1 MKSKVLFS
9 ALCVFTLIV
18 SFQNCGQSPFQ
29 ARTPNSLESESLNS
43 EMDQLESE
51 DPSVDQTQDLATT
64 SGKIYYVSKSG
75 NDTTGLSKTTA
86 FRTIQQAAI
95 VARAGDTVFVLA
107 GVYKEHVQNKNH
119 GTASARIRFVSS
131 PRWAAKIAP
140 TKDAPAYWTSTGAY
154 IDIEGF
160 TLDGKLGGEIPSFRV
175 RGIITGKAGRVMYN
189 NIRLYR
195 ACTNALF
202 YRTGIGI
209 VGGGDYLST
218 STTEIV
224 GNIIRNTPVVGC
236 SLIPRIDKDSNGTY
250 HYEETAGYG
259 IYAGTPKTKVYNNI
273 ITGFRIGI
281 HLWHNPT
288 ENVVS
293 HNLIFNCGNLRK
305 GYEGQ
310 GIVFG
315 CGDKPFTTCKNIVVA
330 NNILMHNRN
339 IFAIRETGKNVTG
352 SNQILNNILYMN
364 SSNSIETNATPKV
377 LGNLINVNPKLVNF
391 QINGTGDYRLT
402 AASPAVNKASTIGS
416 VSKDI
421 NRGTRASGNA
431 DIGPYEHGAS
441 ALFPIDVSTADAALV
456 KEKF

>member
-9 ALCVFTLIV
+9 AVCVFTLIV

-29 ARTPNSLESESLNS
+29 ARTLNSLVE
-43 EMDQLESE
+43 
-51 DPSVDQTQDLATT
+51 DLAPT
-64 SGKIYYVSKSG
+64 SGNIYYVSKSG

-86 FRTIQQAAI
+86 FRTIQKAASI
-95 VARAGDTVFVLA
+95 AKAGETVIVLA
-107 GVYKEHVQNKNH
+107 GIYKEHVQNKNH
-119 GTASARIRFVSS
+119 GTESARIRFISS

-140 TKDAPAYWTSTGAY
+140 TKDAVAYWTSSGDY
-154 IDIEGF
+154 VDIEGF
-160 TLDGKLGGEIPSFRV
+160 TFDGKLGGEIPSFRA
-175 RGIITGKAGRVMYN
+175 RGIIFGKAGRVMYN

-209 VGGGDYLST
+209 SGGGDYLSN
-218 STTEIV
+218 SANEIVGLSNSANEIV

-236 SLIPRIDKDSNGTY
+236 SLAPRVDKDSNGTY

-259 IYAGTPKTKVYNNI
+259 IYAGTPKTKVHNNI

-330 NNILMHNRN
+330 NNIFMHNRN
-339 IFAIRETGKNVTG
+339 IFDIREFGKNVTG

-364 SSNSIETNATPKV
+364 SSNSIKTNSTPKAI
-377 LGNLINVNPKLVNF
+377 GNLINVDPKLVNF
-391 QINGTGDYRLT
+391 QIDGTGDYRLT
-402 AASPAVNKASTIGS
+402 AASPAVNNASTIGS

-421 NRGTRASGNA
+421 NRGIRAAGNA

-441 ALFPIDVSTADAALV
+441 GPFPIDVSTANEALAQ
-456 KEKF
+456 